1 MKSIRNIAFSA
12 LLALGAFT
20 TVTYTACNPD
30 ECKDVVCN
38 NGGSCVDGTCNC
50 ATGYEGTKCETEVR
64 KKFIKTWTA
73 SDKETVSGDNLP
85 TYTSSIVAGTN
96 ITEVKISKFS
106 NDFFTKDVIA
116 TISGNKIIIAS
127 QIPDNDG
134 YKVAGEG
141 TINTTDG
148 KITWSY
154 SLTDPLG
161 DVLAHTGTW
170 Q

>member
-50 ATGYEGTKCETEVR
+50 ATGYEGTKCETEAR

-73 SDKETVSGDNLP
+73 TDKEGTTDLP
-85 TYTSSIVAGTN
+85 TYTSAIVAGTS
-96 ITEVKISKFS
+96 ITEVKI
-106 NDFFTKDVIA
+106 NNIADDFFTNDVVA
-116 TISGNKIIIAS
+116 TISGNKITIAS

-134 YKVAGEG
+134 YKVSGEG
-141 TINTTDG
+141 TLNSTDG
-148 KITWSY
+148 KITWTY
-154 SLTDPLG
+154 TLTEPLG
-161 DVLAHTGTW
+161 GQLSHTGTW

>member
-38 NGGSCVDGTCNC
+38 NGGSCVDGNC
-50 ATGYEGTKCETEVR
+50 ACTTGYEGTKCETEVR

-73 SDKETVSGDNLP
+73 TDKEGADNLP
-85 TYTSSIVAGTN
+85 TYQSAIVAGAT
-96 ITEVKISKFS
+96 ITEVKI
-106 NDFFTKDVIA
+106 NNIADDFFVNDVVA
-116 TISGNKIIIAS
+116 TISGNKITIAS

-141 TINTTDG
+141 TLNTTDG
-148 KITWSY
+148 KITWTY

-161 DVLAHTGTW
+161 DVLSHTGTW